1 MIHPDGEISF
11 FNDSAFEIASKFE
24 KLKLYAK
31 RIGIKYSS
39 IKFYKITQLSDSGY
53 IRYHSNETTVI
64 LDVGKIGPSYFGH
77 AHADT
82 LSFEMSLFGQRLF
95 VNSGTSD
102 Y

>member
-1 MIHPDGEISF
+1 M
-11 FNDSAFEIASKFE
+11 K
-24 KLKLYAK
+24 K

-64 LDVGKIGPSYFGH
+64 LDVGKIGPSYLPGH

-102 Y
+102 YASSYIREKKEALDPIILL